1 LLSTFLDCKN
11 IEEILNNRY
20 ENALLIVTKAIDK
33 FMIGG
38 DDVTID
44 VAQSGENVNWLVKI

>member
-1 LLSTFLDCKN
+1 MSPRAELLSTFLDCKN

-33 FMIGG
+33 IMIGE

-44 VAQSGENVNWLVKI
+44 DLVV